1 MFGLGFWEV
10 LLILAVALLVFGP
23 ARLPGLARSLGRGL
37 SEFRRASSDLQQ
49 AILSADAPP
58 PPPRAGPADQA
69 AQTPLPESPGA
80 PATPETPD
88 APTAPNAPDAPGAD
102 SPAPA
107 APRGADTPPGP
118 KG

>member
-37 SEFRRASSDLQQ
+37 REFRRASSDLQQ
-49 AILSADAPP
+49 AILSADTPE
-58 PPPRAGPADQA
+58 PPPRAGAADQA
-69 AQTPLPESPGA
+69 AQNPLPE
-80 PATPETPD
+80 
-88 APTAPNAPDAPGAD
+88 D

-107 APRGADTPPGP
+107 PPDAGKPPGP
-118 KG
+118 DG

>member
-37 SEFRRASSDLQQ
+37 REFRRASSDLQQ
-49 AILSADAPP
+49 AILSTDTPDPA

-69 AQTPLPESPGA
+69 AQTPLPESPG
-80 PATPETPD
+80 T
-88 APTAPNAPDAPGAD
+88 PDAPGAD

-107 APRGADTPPGP
+107 APQGAGQPPGSD
-118 KG
+118 G

>member
-37 SEFRRASSDLQQ
+37 REFRRASSDLQQ
-49 AILSADAPP
+49 AILSADTPE
-58 PPPRAGPADQA
+58 PPPRAGAADQA
-69 AQTPLPESPGA
+69 AENPLPESP
-80 PATPETPD
+80 E
-88 APTAPNAPDAPGAD
+88 APGAD

-107 APRGADTPPGP
+107 PPDAGKPPGP
-118 KG
+118 DG

>member
-69 AQTPLPESPGA
+69 AQTPLPESPE
-80 PATPETPD
+80 TPDTPD
-88 APTAPNAPDAPGAD
+88 APDAPEAPGAPGAD
-102 SPAPA
+102 SPTPA

>member
-37 SEFRRASSDLQQ
+37 REFRRASSDLQQ
-49 AILSADAPP
+49 AILSADTPDPA

-69 AQTPLPESPGA
+69 AQTPLPESPG
-80 PATPETPD
+80 T
-88 APTAPNAPDAPGAD
+88 D
-102 SPAPA
+102 SAAPA
-107 APRGADTPPGP
+107 APQGAGQPPGSD
-118 KG
+118 G